1 MDYFPIFM
9 KLQGLPVLVVGGGA
23 VAERK
28 IRLLLKAGAE
38 VVVVARTLNER
49 IIAWTHEGRVQHLA
63 KEYHKLQL
71 DGKRLVFAATDHSQL
86 NRVVYRDAEALAVP
100 VNVVDDLQHCRFIM
114 PAIVD
119 RSPVQVAISTG
130 GASPVLARRLKVWI
144 ERLLPLGL
152 NRVAAAA
159 ASLRKEVKIRLPL
172 AARRGFWESQLSDRN
187 LKKWSL
193 LGEQEITG
201 VLRSGIQK
209 AAQGTVAAALQ
220 GRVFLVGAGPGRAD
234 LLTLRA
240 LELLG
245 LADVILHDRL
255 VSDEV
260 LDLARRDAE
269 RIYVGKCAGNHRR
282 SQDEI
287 NRLMVEQA
295 RLGRMVVRLKGGD
308 AFVFGRGGE
317 ELEFLREHGV
327 TYEVVPGITAATGCA
342 AYAAIPLTHRDH
354 SQTLT
359 FVTGHLAA
367 GRDGEAEKIDWGS
380 IAGTGRTTVVYMGV
394 RQAAKIRKALLAAGI
409 SRKLPVALIAN
420 GTLDKQQQIEGTVD
434 TLPAIAAQLESDAPG
449 LLIIGQVAA
458 LSRKLAWFN
467 TGWNQKKAA

>member
-1 MDYFPIFM
+1 
-9 KLQGLPVLVVGGGA
+9 LRA
-23 VAERK
+23 
-28 IRLLLKAGAE
+28 
-38 VVVVARTLNER
+38 
-49 IIAWTHEGRVQHLA
+49 
-63 KEYHKLQL
+63 
-71 DGKRLVFAATDHSQL
+71 
-86 NRVVYRDAEALAVP
+86 
-100 VNVVDDLQHCRFIM
+100 
-114 PAIVD
+114 
-119 RSPVQVAISTG
+119 
-130 GASPVLARRLKVWI
+130 WI

-152 NRVAAAA
+152 NRVAVAAA
-159 ASLRKEVKIRLPL
+159 NLREEVKIRFPR
-172 AARRGFWESQLSDRN
+172 AARRDFWESQLSDRN

-201 VLRSGIQK
+201 ILRSGIRK
-209 AAQGTVAAALQ
+209 VTQGKVASVPR

-240 LELLG
+240 LEILG
-245 LADVILHDRL
+245 QADVILHDRL

-269 RIYVGKCAGNHRR
+269 RIYVGKCAGNHHR

-287 NRLMVEQA
+287 HHLMLEQA
-295 RLGRMVVRLKGGD
+295 QLGRMVVRLKGGD

-317 ELEFLREHGV
+317 ELEFLHDHGV

-342 AYAAIPLTHRDH
+342 AYSAIPLTHRDH

-367 GRDGEAEKIDWGS
+367 GRSGEAEKIDWGS

-394 RQAAKIRKALLAAGI
+394 RQAAKIRQALLSAGI

-434 TLPAIAAQLESDAPG
+434 TLPAIAAQLEDDAPG

-458 LSRKLAWFN
+458 LGRNLAWFN
-467 TGWNQKKAA
+467 PGWNQKKAA